1 MPVNPANIAAQIVAA
16 GPKPGGPA
24 FAQFSLAVANGVSAW
39 VAAGGVTLVG
49 VATGVV
55 GAGTVTGK
63 YTVLP
68 SPLPV
73 AAGLT
78 AGGVIGLT
86 APAIA
91 TAVGVGVGTALNTDA
106 IYVGA
111 CGGVALG
118 TDQVITVQANAATL
132 TAALSSAMAGA
143 GMVGPTV
150 PQLAS
155 ALAVGI
161 AGLIMTGTGTGVVA
175 SVAVGPIPAVSAS
188 NSRLV

>member
-24 FAQFSLAVANGVSAW
+24 FAQFALAVGNGVSAW

-49 VATGVV
+49 TAAGAAGV
-55 GAGTVTGK
+55 GAVTGK
-63 YTVLP
+63 YAVLP

-78 AGGVIGLT
+78 AGGVVGLT

-91 TAVGVGVGTALNTDA
+91 TAVGIGVGTALNTDA
-106 IYVGA
+106 TYVGA

-132 TAALSSAMAGA
+132 TAALASAMTGA
-143 GMVGPTV
+143 GMVGPAV

-161 AGLIMTGTGTGVVA
+161 AGLVMTGTGTGVVA
-175 SVAVGPIPAVSAS
+175 STAAGPIPAVSAS
-188 NSRLV
+188 TSRLV

>member
-1 MPVNPANIAAQIVAA
+1 MPVNAANIATQIVAA

-24 FAQFSLAVANGVSAW
+24 FAQFALAVGNGVAAW

-49 VATGVV
+49 TADGAVGV
-55 GAGTVTGK
+55 GTVTGK
-63 YTVLP
+63 YAVLP
-68 SPLPV
+68 VPLPV

-78 AGGVIGLT
+78 AGGVVGLT

-91 TAVGVGVGTALNTDA
+91 AAVGIGVGTALNTDA

-118 TDQVITVQANAATL
+118 TDQVITVYADAATL

-143 GMVGPTV
+143 GMVGPAV
-150 PQLAS
+150 PQVAA
-155 ALAVGI
+155 ALAVGV
-161 AGLIMTGTGTGVVA
+161 AGLVMTGTGTGGVA
-175 SVAVGPIPAVSAS
+175 SPAAGPIPAVSAS
-188 NSRLV
+188 TSRLV

>member
-24 FAQFSLAVANGVSAW
+24 FAQFALAVGNGVSAW

-49 VATGVV
+49 TAAGAAGV
-55 GAGTVTGK
+55 GAVTGK
-63 YTVLP
+63 YAVLP

-78 AGGVIGLT
+78 AGGVVGLT

-91 TAVGVGVGTALNTDA
+91 TAVGIGVGTALNTDA
-106 IYVGA
+106 TYVGA

-132 TAALSSAMAGA
+132 TAALASAMSGA

-161 AGLIMTGTGTGVVA
+161 AGLVMTGTGTGVVA
-175 SVAVGPIPAVSAS
+175 SAAAGPIPAVSAS
-188 NSRLV
+188 TSRLV

>member
-24 FAQFSLAVANGVSAW
+24 FAQFALAVGNGVSAW

-49 VATGVV
+49 TAAGAAGV
-55 GAGTVTGK
+55 GAVTGK
-63 YTVLP
+63 YAVLP

-78 AGGVIGLT
+78 AGGVVGLT

-91 TAVGVGVGTALNTDA
+91 TAVGIGVGTALNTDA
-106 IYVGA
+106 TYVGA

-132 TAALSSAMAGA
+132 TAALASAMAGA

-161 AGLIMTGTGTGVVA
+161 AGLVMTGTGTGVVA
-175 SVAVGPIPAVSAS
+175 SAAAGPIPAVSAS
-188 NSRLV
+188 TSRLV